1 MVMAVTIVIVSYSVF
16 LGSSLFLLS
25 FMFHVY
31 QPEVKARL
39 LLELSL
45 SLRLCLLLGPPHA
58 LLFLSLMIVPHGL
71 LHVWAQTIIYVFNAY
86 VQKRRWQQ
94 ACACIT
100 LCPANVTQIPSGLNV
115 ISHACSSGFDRLI
128 GVFCCCFFALSQH
141 TVFTFSCAMLSYS
154 CENMSYSTVRFSY

>member
-1 MVMAVTIVIVSYSVF
+1 MAVTIVIVSYSVF

-71 LHVWAQTIIYVFNAY
+71 LHVWA
-86 VQKRRWQQ
+86 
-94 ACACIT
+94 
-100 LCPANVTQIPSGLNV
+100 
-115 ISHACSSGFDRLI
+115 H
-128 GVFCCCFFALSQH
+128 SQ
-141 TVFTFSCAMLSYS
+141 
-154 CENMSYSTVRFSY
+154 